1 MSIPTLLRILT
12 RRDPVAVT
20 CGQKMSVAKSSKSA
34 GPALLPGRFRRKGEA
49 RTSYLNTGYLNTGYL
64 NDHLLK
70 DIGLERSDLTKPG

>member
-12 RRDPVAVT
+12 RKQAVAVT

-49 RTSYLNTGYLNTGYL
+49 RTSYLNTGYLN
-64 NDHLLK
+64 DHVLK